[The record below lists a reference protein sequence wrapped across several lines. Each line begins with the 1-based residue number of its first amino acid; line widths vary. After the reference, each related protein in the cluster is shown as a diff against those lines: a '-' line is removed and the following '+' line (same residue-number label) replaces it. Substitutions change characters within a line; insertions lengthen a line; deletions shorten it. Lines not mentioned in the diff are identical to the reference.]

1 MALLSVYVV
10 PNRDTEKPI
19 MRPDWLVDDIEV
31 SAAAEQGAE
40 IAHEPLEL
48 PGREHSRSTS
58 KEMSITVCGNYEFRP
73 HKSLKP
79 TPCFARDG

>member
-48 PGREHSRSTS
+48 PGKGT
-58 KEMSITVCGNYEFRP
+58 
-73 HKSLKP
+73 
-79 TPCFARDG
+79 FAIYIQGDVNHGLWQL